1 MYKSLAEAIRTIF
14 GIPYYNGRTK
24 QLLLNYLKDNGLTL
38 SDVIKEKEHY
48 YCKQCGKELLKHQ
61 KFCSSSCAATY
72 NNTHRKLSEET
83 KDKISNSLRKRYGH
97 EDRKCWIE
105 KTTGKRKTI
114 KLYTLVCKQC
124 GELFKSKYKNA
135 THCSHKCVANDPA
148 VKEKLRKAQQRLI
161 DEGIHAGWQKR
172 NITSYAEKFWI
183 QVLENNNIPYKRED
197 HSTKHYFLDFLIEK
211 NGKKI
216 DLEIDGKQHN
226 YKDRKAHDSARDK
239 YLTEKGF
246 IVYRVKW
253 NSLLSEIGRNI
264 MREKIENFL
273 NFYNSI

>member
-1 MYKSLAEAIRTIF
+1 MYKSLTEATREIL
-14 GIPYYNGRTK
+14 GIPYYNGRAK
-24 QLLLNYLKDNGLTL
+24 ILLQNYLEEHNLTVEDIL
-38 SDVIKEKEHY
+38 EKY
-48 YCKQCGKELLKHQ
+48 NYFCKNCGKQIKKNQ
-61 KFCSSSCAATY
+61 KFCSRSCSASYT
-72 NNTHRKLSEET
+72 NKGKIMKQET
-83 KDKISNSLRKRYGH
+83 KDKIRETLTGKKQPFERDLSGRRLYEVVCKNCKIVFKTIRKNKRYCSP
-97 EDRKCWIE
+97 KCAQTDSE
-105 KTTGKRKTI
+105 
-114 KLYTLVCKQC
+114 
-124 GELFKSKYKNA
+124 
-135 THCSHKCVANDPA
+135 

-253 NSLLSEIGRNI
+253 NSLLSEVGRNI
-264 MREKIENFL
+264 MREKIEGFL
-273 NFYNSI
+273 NFYNAL